1 MNSNTASSIPS
12 RIKDYILKHRL
23 RDAFKLL
30 RSFSATLGD
39 WRITDKIDHLEESY
53 RMMLNYVAQGVAD
66 PQRDEMYDMIVRG
79 IYGIMDNISRQLSL
93 PKSPSVYFATV
104 RYEAL
109 QSDSNMHELL
119 CKYRKMTEE
128 TSLYNLLT
136 NPADAG
142 TQTFRD
148 KEELERRIFNK
159 VWTAYPLTRDEES
172 ELRKVFE
179 AEDMPA
185 YFKELLVSA
194 VMLGALHYYEESRL
208 LMLLDIYGSK
218 SSSVVLSI
226 KALCAFL
233 LAAYVNRDKVFSSKV
248 ENRIKVLRDSTLWS
262 SDVPMVFLQF
272 IKSRETEKINK
283 KMRDEVIPEMLK
295 LRTNIKDFKNL
306 TSMDDLVSMEENPEW
321 QDLLDKT
328 GLTDK
333 IKELTKMQEDGDD
346 VFMSTFSSLKNY
358 PFFNDVANWFLPF
371 HVDHSVVKNVLG
383 DSHSPI
389 ADITESSQ
397 FFCDGDKYSFVLT
410 LASVPAVQRKMMMS
424 QFDSLK
430 VQESMMKSS
439 ELVSSVKEREN
450 VANFYIQDLYRFFK
464 LYRRKVDFA
473 DPFLRP
479 VNLLQ
484 LPLLADD
491 FIDTETLEV
500 VSEFYFKRSYFED
513 ALDVFRKLED
523 KGLVSAQMY
532 QKMGFC
538 SQHIGN
544 QQDALNYYEKAEM
557 LNADSLW
564 TIRRLAA
571 VYRLTGQSA
580 KALEYYKKL
589 ELQRPDDLSVAM
601 NIGNCALDCGDIAEA
616 LRYYYKV
623 EFLDEKKA
631 GKVWR
636 PMAWALFLNGDMEQS
651 KAYFDKIITDNPT
664 VNDYLNMGH
673 HALASGDIKD
683 AINYY
688 CLSIDTNN
696 GDCEAFVSLFNHD
709 LDALEK
715 AGVSSSI
722 IPLVIDGV
730 LYRYN

>member
-1 MNSNTASSIPS
+1 MDSTNTISLPS
-12 RIKDYILKHRL
+12 RIKGYISEHRL

-30 RSFSATLGD
+30 RSFSAKLGD

-53 RMMLNYVAQGVAD
+53 RMMLNYASQGVVD

-79 IYGIMDNISRQLSL
+79 MYGIMDDISRKLAMAT
-93 PKSPSVYFATV
+93 SPSVYFATV
-104 RYEAL
+104 RYENL
-109 QSDSNMHELL
+109 QPDSNLSAL
-119 CKYRKMTEE
+119 IGKYRKLIEE

-136 NPADAG
+136 NPLSSGDAAYK
-142 TQTFRD
+142 D

-159 VWTAYPLTRDEES
+159 VWTSYPLEHGDEE
-172 ELRKVFE
+172 ELRGLLE
-179 AEDMPA
+179 AEDIPS

-194 VMLGALHYYEESRL
+194 ILLGALQYYEECRL
-208 LMLLDIYGSK
+208 LLLLDIYGK
-218 SSSVVLSI
+218 SSSVALSL

-233 LAAYVNRDKVFSSKV
+233 LAAYVNRDKVFSSKI
-248 ENRIKVLRDSTLWS
+248 ENRINILRDSTSWS

-283 KMRDEVIPEMLK
+283 KMRDEVIPEMMK
-295 LRTNIKDFKNL
+295 LRTNIKNIKDL
-306 TSMDDLVSMEENPEW
+306 TSMEDLASMEENPEW

-333 IKELTKMQEDGDD
+333 IKELTKMQEEGGD
-346 VFMSTFSSLKNY
+346 VFMSTFASLKNY

-371 HVDHSVVKNVLG
+371 HVDHSVVKSVLG
-383 DSHSPI
+383 DGHSPI

-410 LASVPAVQRKMMMS
+410 LDSVPAMQRKMMMS
-424 QFDSLK
+424 QFDNLK
-430 VQESMMKSS
+430 VQEAMMKAS
-439 ELVSSVKEREN
+439 ELSTAVKEREN
-450 VANFYIQDLYRFFK
+450 AANFYIQDLYRFFK
-464 LYRRKVDFA
+464 LYRRKGDFT
-473 DPFLRP
+473 DPFMRP

-484 LPLLADD
+484 LPLLAED

-513 ALDVFRKLED
+513 ALDVFKKLED

-538 SQHIGN
+538 CQHTGN
-544 QQDALNYYEKAEM
+544 LQDALAYYEKAEM

-564 TIRRLAA
+564 TLRRLAA
-571 VYRLTGQSA
+571 VHRLSGNSE
-580 KALEYYKKL
+580 KAMEYYKKI
-589 ELQRPDDLSVAM
+589 ELQRPDDLTVAM
-601 NIGNCALDCGDIAEA
+601 NLGNCALDCGDIPEA
-616 LRYYYKV
+616 LKYYYKV

-651 KAYFDKIITDNPT
+651 KVYFDKILSDTPSA
-664 VNDYLNMGH
+664 NDYLNMGH
-673 HALASGDIKD
+673 HALASGDIKA

-688 CLSIDTNN
+688 CRSIDSNG
-696 GDCEAFVSLFNHD
+696 GDCEAFIASFNHD
-709 LDALEK
+709 LDSLSK
-715 AGVSSSI
+715 AGVSSAM
-722 IPLVIDGV
+722 IPLVIDSV

>member
-1 MNSNTASSIPS
+1 MDSTNAISLPS
-12 RIKDYILKHRL
+12 RIKDYISKHRL

-30 RSFSATLGD
+30 RSFSAKLGD

-53 RMMLNYVAQGVAD
+53 RMMLNYASQGVVD
-66 PQRDEMYDMIVRG
+66 PQRDEMYNMIVSG
-79 IYGIMDNISRQLSL
+79 MYGIMDNISRRLSL

-104 RYEAL
+104 RYEEL
-109 QSDSNMHELL
+109 QPDSSLNVLL
-119 CKYRKMTEE
+119 GKYRRIIEE

-136 NPADAG
+136 NPTDTG
-142 TQTFRD
+142 NQSNKD

-172 ELRKVFE
+172 ELRALFG
-179 AEDMPA
+179 AEDLPS
-185 YFKELLVSA
+185 YFKELIVSA
-194 VMLGALHYYEESRL
+194 VMLGALQYYQESRL
-208 LMLLDIYGSK
+208 LILLDVYAQSA
-218 SSSVVLSI
+218 SVSLSL

-233 LAAYVNRDKVFSSKV
+233 LAAYINREQVFSAKV
-248 ENRIKVLRDSTLWS
+248 ENRIKVLRDSTFWS

-283 KMRDEVIPEMLK
+283 KMRDEVIPEMMK
-295 LRTNIKDFKNL
+295 LRTDIKNFKNI
-306 TSMDDLVSMEENPEW
+306 TSIEDIASIEENPEW

-333 IKELTKMQEDGDD
+333 IKELTKMQEEGGD

-371 HVDHSVVKNVLG
+371 HVDHSAVKNVLG
-383 DSHSPI
+383 ESHSPI

-397 FFCDGDKYSFVLT
+397 FFCDGDKYSFLLT
-410 LASVPAVQRKMMMS
+410 LESVPPMQRKMMMS

-430 VQESMMKSS
+430 VQESMMKAS
-439 ELVSSVKEREN
+439 ELSSTVKEREN

-464 LYRRKVDFA
+464 LYRRKGDFA
-473 DPFLRP
+473 DPFVRP

-484 LPLLADD
+484 LPLLAED

-513 ALDVFRKLED
+513 ALDVFKKLED

-544 QQDALNYYEKAEM
+544 LQEALKYYENAEM

-564 TIRRLAA
+564 TLRRLAA
-571 VYRLTGQSA
+571 VHRLSGNSE
-580 KALEYYKKL
+580 KAMEYYKKI
-589 ELQRPDDLSVAM
+589 ELQRPDDLTVAM
-601 NIGNCALDCGDIAEA
+601 NLGNCALDAGDTAEA
-616 LRYYYKV
+616 LKYYYKV

-651 KAYFDKIITDNPT
+651 KVYFDKILSDNPT

-673 HALASGDIKD
+673 HALASGDIKG
-683 AINYY
+683 AINFY
-688 CLSIDTNN
+688 CLSIDSNN
-696 GDCEAFVSLFNHD
+696 GDCEAFVTLFNHD
-709 LDALEK
+709 LAFLDK
-715 AGVSSSI
+715 AGVPSSI

-730 LYRYN
+730 LYRY